1 MSCATWTSGMYSLE
15 IITTRACQNV
25 EIHVGVAKKCIGTPV
40 IRGMLGLYA
49 FASLFASGFSVR
61 PDKVFPP
68 ESTCG
73 PTLKL
78 KSWTHVPPLWIDSKY
93 PLTFDQHVI
102 LVDKKNWRVWTCSSS
117 NPNIYEFKNQN
128 SYFKFAN
135 CLQQELVEVDSL
147 WPQLATF
154 RLLNNRQKCGAICA
168 ENRECSYQLM
178 RFIIYLHWCS
188 QSMLKI

>member
-102 LVDKKNWRVWTCSSS
+102 LVDKKRLKGVNL
-117 NPNIYEFKNQN
+117 
-128 SYFKFAN
+128 FKFKPKHLWVQESEFLFQICK